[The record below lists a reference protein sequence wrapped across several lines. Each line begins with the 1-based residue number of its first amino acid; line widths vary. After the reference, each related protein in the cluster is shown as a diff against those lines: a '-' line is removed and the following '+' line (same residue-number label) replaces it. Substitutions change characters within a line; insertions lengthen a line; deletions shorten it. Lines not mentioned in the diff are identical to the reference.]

1 MSDQQKKL
9 AIVSALLAGAVLAAA
24 VELWPRPAPPDP
36 GPDAGV
42 VDLRGKFHGPDA
54 AADAAAFAGLCH
66 GIRQALQADGT
77 KSAARITTG
86 VHLEDLRIAAAEGR
100 FLPRSFSAD
109 QPHVA
114 AAAGQFLDRTVGTS
128 GGPMTPELKAKW
140 SEALMQLQQA
150 AEEAVR

>member
-1 MSDQQKKL
+1 MKREHV
-9 AIVSALLAGAVLAAA
+9 IVAALLAGAVLAAV
-24 VELWPRPAPPDP
+24 VEFAPRPAPPAPAP
-36 GPDAGV
+36 GPDTGV
-42 VDLRGKFHGPDA
+42 VDLRGKFRGPDA

-66 GIRQALQADGT
+66 GIRQALQADGS
-77 KSAARITTG
+77 KSPARITTG
-86 VHLEDLRIAAAEGR
+86 VHVEDLRIAAAEGR

-140 SEALMQLQQA
+140 SEALLQLQQA

>member
-1 MSDQQKKL
+1 MSDQQKKI
-9 AIVSALLAGAVLAAA
+9 AIVAALLAGAVLAAL
-24 VELWPRPAPPDP
+24 VEFAPRPAPPAP
-36 GPDAGV
+36 TPAAL
-42 VDLRGKFHGPDA
+42 DLRGKFVGPEA
-54 AADAAAFAGLCH
+54 ATDAAAFAGLCH

-114 AAAGQFLDRTVGTS
+114 AAAGQFLNRTVGDS
-128 GGPMTPELKAKW
+128 GGPLTPEIKAKW
-140 SEALMQLQQA
+140 AEAFLTLAQA

>member
-1 MSDQQKKL
+1 MKREHIVL
-9 AIVSALLAGAVLAAA
+9 AALLAGAVLAAV
-24 VELWPRPAPPDP
+24 VEFAPRPAPPAP
-36 GPDAGV
+36 TPSGAL
-42 VDLRGKFHGPDA
+42 DLRGEFHGPDA

-140 SEALMQLQQA
+140 AEALLQLEQA